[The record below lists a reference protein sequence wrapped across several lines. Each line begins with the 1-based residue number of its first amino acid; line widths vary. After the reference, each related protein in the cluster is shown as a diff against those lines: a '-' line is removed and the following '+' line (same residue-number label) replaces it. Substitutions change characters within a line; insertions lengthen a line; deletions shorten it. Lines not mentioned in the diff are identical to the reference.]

1 MTDKPILV
9 LFGEA
14 LRAAHQK
21 GSDGEMLEMMV
32 ESNMVAEMCQ
42 ELMAS
47 SDRTL
52 TYAAPQ
58 IADLAIRIGWLEK
71 R

>member
-1 MTDKPILV
+1 MSDKPKLV

-14 LRAAHQK
+14 LRAAFQQ
-21 GSDGEMLEMMV
+21 GNDGEMLELMV
-32 ESNMVAEMCQ
+32 ESNMLAEMCQ
-42 ELMAS
+42 ELLAS
-47 SDRTL
+47 SDRSI

-58 IADLAIRIGWLEK
+58 IADLAVRIGWLEN